1 MEKIKVLLVDDDLE
15 FGNIATKILQTA
27 GYEVFFQNTLFGLEY
42 LIMKLN
48 PNIIILDVTASGENC
63 LEKIN
68 DIRLAAK
75 DIPIM
80 CISSLHDSKLRTKA
94 ANNGAMIYID
104 KPFDIEEFLGWVKR
118 YVKHKDFNNS
128 RQINIGDFTIDT
140 ESRTLLFRGSDE
152 KTLGHTEF
160 CTLKLLW
167 SNKGKVVSRQEIKD
181 KVWQNV
187 YCSEESLNN
196 VVYHLRKHFEKDLSI
211 HIDTVRGVGFRMW
224 KDD

>member
-27 GYEVFFQNTLFGLEY
+27 GYEVFFQNSLFGLEY

-48 PNIIILDVTASGENC
+48 PSIIILDVMVGEENS
-63 LEKIN
+63 LERIN
-68 DIRLAAK
+68 DIRLAAE

-80 CISSLHDSKLRTKA
+80 CISSLHDSKLKTKA

-118 YVKHKDFNNS
+118 YAKHKDFNIS
-128 RQINIGDFTIDT
+128 HQINIGDFTIDT
-140 ESRTLLFRGSDE
+140 ESHVLSFRGRDE

-167 SNKGKVVSRQEIKD
+167 INKGDVVSRQELKD
-181 KVWQNV
+181 KVWQNN
-187 YCSEESLNN
+187 YCSEESINN
-196 VVYHLRKHFEKDLSI
+196 VIYHLRRCFENDLSI
-211 HIDTVRGVGFRMW
+211 HIDTVRGVGFKMW

>member
-48 PNIIILDVTASGENC
+48 PNIIILDVMVGEDNS

-80 CISSLHDSKLRTKA
+80 CISSLHDSKLKTKA

-104 KPFDIEEFLGWVKR
+104 KPFDIEEFLGWIKR
-118 YVKHKDFNNS
+118 YAKHKDFNNS
-128 RQINIGDFTIDT
+128 HQVDIGDFTIDT
-140 ESRTLLFRGSDE
+140 GSRILLFRGSDE
-152 KTLGHTEF
+152 KTLGYTEF
-160 CTLKLLW
+160 STLKLLW
-167 SNKGKVVSRQEIKD
+167 INKGEVVSRQEIKD

-211 HIDTVRGVGFRMW
+211 HIDTVRGMGFRMW

>member
-48 PNIIILDVTASGENC
+48 PNIIILDVTAGGENC

-94 ANNGAMIYID
+94 ANNGAMIYIE

-118 YVKHKDFNNS
+118 YAKYKDFNNS
-128 RQINIGDFTIDT
+128 HQIDIGDFTIDT
-140 ESRTLLFRGSDE
+140 ESRILLFRGSDE
-152 KTLGHTEF
+152 KTLGYTEF
-160 CTLKLLW
+160 STLKLLW
-167 SNKGKVVSRQEIKD
+167 IDKGEVVSRQEIKD

>member
-48 PNIIILDVTASGENC
+48 PNIIILDVMVGEDNS

-80 CISSLHDSKLRTKA
+80 CISSLHDSKLKTKA
-94 ANNGAMIYID
+94 SNNGAMIYID
-104 KPFDIEEFLGWVKR
+104 KPFDIEEFLGWIKR
-118 YVKHKDFNNS
+118 YAKHKDFNNS
-128 RQINIGDFTIDT
+128 HQVDIGNFTIDT
-140 ESRTLLFRGSDE
+140 ESRILLFRGSDE
-152 KTLGHTEF
+152 KTLGYTEF
-160 CTLKLLW
+160 STLKLLW
-167 SNKGKVVSRQEIKD
+167 INKGEVVSRQEIKD

-196 VVYHLRKHFEKDLSI
+196 VVYHLRKHFERDLSI

>member
-48 PNIIILDVTASGENC
+48 PNIIILDVMVGEENS
-63 LEKIN
+63 LERIN
-68 DIRLAAK
+68 DIRLAAE

-80 CISSLHDSKLRTKA
+80 CISSLHDSKLKTKA
-94 ANNGAMIYID
+94 ANNGAMIYMD

-118 YVKHKDFNNS
+118 YAKHKDFNNS

-140 ESRTLLFRGSDE
+140 ESRTLHFRGANE
-152 KTLGHTEF
+152 KTLGYTEF

-167 SNKGKVVSRQEIKD
+167 VNKGNVVSRQELKD
-181 KVWQNV
+181 KVWQNS
-187 YCSEESLNN
+187 YCSEESINN
-196 VVYHLRKHFEKDLSI
+196 VIYHLRKYFERDLSI
-211 HIDTVRGVGFRMW
+211 HIDTIRGVGFKMW
-224 KDD
+224 IDD